1 MDDTLQY
8 KSSPLTGI
16 KALSCSSDFA
26 FDNHI
31 HSGHVLWLNSEG
43 GEQFKV
49 FGTTS
54 VLQPG
59 SISIIEP
66 GIVHS
71 NHPSTKSKRHLRSLY
86 LEKDFFLHLEKLVTG
101 ASTQKYNLPTKVLNH
116 KGYWQDALTLHE
128 AIITGQD
135 RLLIEELCISLF
147 TQIDDLYFGSP
158 SINHTIDKRDARMST
173 IIDYMRAHL
182 GKEISLNT
190 MAEIAGYTSYH
201 IIRLFKETV
210 GMPPHAYLIQLRL
223 ERARE
228 FIDEGYSITDAA
240 LNTGFSDQ
248 SHLTRRFKKRFG
260 ITPGTYGAQN
270 LL

>member
-1 MDDTLQY
+1 MDNTLQY
-8 KSSPLTGI
+8 KSPPLTGI

-26 FDNHI
+26 FDSHI

-49 FGTTS
+49 LRTTS

-66 GIVHS
+66 GVVHS
-71 NHPSTKSKRHLRSLY
+71 NHPLAKSKRHLRSLY
-86 LEKDFFLHLEKLVTG
+86 LEKDFFLHMEKLVTG
-101 ASTQKYNLPTKVLNH
+101 ASTQKYNLPTTVLKNNSH
-116 KGYWQDALTLHE
+116 WQDALILHE
-128 AIITGQD
+128 AIITNQD

-147 TQIDDLYFGSP
+147 SQIGELRFGS
-158 SINHTIDKRDARMST
+158 SANTHSIDKRDVRIKT
-173 IIDYMRAHL
+173 IIDYMRANV
-182 GKEISLNT
+182 GREISLN
-190 MAEIAGYTSYH
+190 ALSKIAGCTSYH
-201 IIRLFKETV
+201 IIRLFKETM
-210 GMPPHAYLIQLRL
+210 GMSPHAYLIQLRL

-228 FIDEGYSITDAA
+228 LIDEGETIADAA
-240 LNTGFSDQ
+240 LITGFSDQ

-260 ITPGTYGAQN
+260 IPPGTYGTKN

>member
-1 MDDTLQY
+1 MDATLQY
-8 KSSPLTGI
+8 KSPPLTGI
-16 KALSCSSDFA
+16 KALSCSSDFV

-43 GEQFKV
+43 GEHFKV
-49 FGTTS
+49 LGTTS

-71 NHPSTKSKRHLRSLY
+71 NHPLAKSKRHLRSLY
-86 LEKDFFLHLEKLVTG
+86 LENDFFLHLEKLVTG
-101 ASTQKYNLPTKVLNH
+101 ASTQKYNLPTTVLQNSRH
-116 KGYWQDALTLHE
+116 WQDALTLHE
-128 AIITGQD
+128 AIITGQS

-147 TQIDDLYFGSP
+147 THIGGLHFGSP
-158 SINHTIDKRDARMST
+158 SIKHSIDRCDVRIHT

-190 MAEIAGYTSYH
+190 LAEIAGCTSYH

-210 GMPPHAYLIQLRL
+210 GMSPHAYLIQLRL
-223 ERARE
+223 EKARE
-228 FIDEGYSITDAA
+228 LIDEGETITDAA
-240 LNTGFSDQ
+240 LNAGFSDQ

-260 ITPGTYGAQN
+260 ITPGKYEAQK